1 MLLNYLKTSSNK
13 KLFFQS
19 RHTTKRV
26 LSTMKAS
33 DDDYMP
39 VLKYWFGVE
48 DLSQIKSDKYTG
60 NNLVIKKLAFFF
72 NSKKPDLFDH
82 LTNS

>member
-1 MLLNYLKTSSNK
+1 MLLNYLKTFSNK

-26 LSTMKAS
+26 LSTMTEN
-33 DDDYMP
+33 DDYMP

-48 DLSQIKSDKYTG
+48 DLSKIKSDKYTG
-60 NNLVIKKLAFFF
+60 NNLVIKSKHFFLIRR
-72 NSKKPDLFDH
+72 NPTY
-82 LTNS
+82 LTIS